1 MARSLDSAKS
11 SKFAQPG
18 VMFIRPFHAF
28 LALACLV
35 VPANADGRLEAKYKI
50 TLAGITVGTGTWT
63 LDVGEE
69 SYSGVASG
77 KVAGVLKLFAS
88 GEGSATARGQIAGGK
103 VVPSSFTLNSTRGSK
118 IDNVRIAMAANIVRD
133 SSAEPPPSPGGD
145 RVPLTPEHKK
155 GVVDP
160 GSAAIMPAAGP
171 GDLLRAEACNRTV
184 PVFDG
189 RQRYDLIMSYDR
201 IETAKEVQGYS
212 GQLLVCHIAYRP
224 VAGHRSG
231 REDLIT
237 LADNDTIEAW
247 FGPVAGTRVLVPVR
261 VSLVTTFGTLVV
273 QATQFNATVR
283 GRQASQP
290 VAR

>member
-1 MARSLDSAKS
+1 M
-11 SKFAQPG
+11 P
-18 VMFIRPFHAF
+18 IRPFPAF

-35 VPANADGRLEAKYKI
+35 APAHAEGKLEAQYKI

-69 SYSGVASG
+69 TYSGSASA
-77 KVAGVLKLFAS
+77 KVAGILRLVAS

-103 VVPSSFTLNSTRGSK
+103 VVPTSYTLNSTRGSK
-118 IDNVRIAMAANIVRD
+118 TDNVRIAMAANVVRD
-133 SSAEPPPSPGGD
+133 FSAEPPPSPGGD

-160 GSAAIMPAAGP
+160 GSAAILPVAGT
-171 GDLLRAEACNRTV
+171 GDLLQPAACNRTV

-201 IETAKEVQGYS
+201 IETAKDVKGYS
-212 GQLLVCHIAYRP
+212 GQLVVCHISYRP
-224 VAGHRSG
+224 VAGHRGG

-237 LADNDTIEAW
+237 LADNKTIEAW
-247 FGPVAGTRVLVPVR
+247 FGPVAGSRVLVPVR

-273 QATQFNATVR
+273 QATQFSAAPR
-283 GRQASQP
+283 ARQAAQP
-290 VAR
+290 VTR